1 MESFQ
6 ISNVSTNN
14 RKVLCYAWNTKLI
27 HVNKYWPVLTE
38 QVWESDPGYVTN
50 IYLGGVHEEHLYV
63 CLSIGGADKAAR
75 GGAAAA
81 TSYMVAFDN
90 RLS

>member
-1 MESFQ
+1 M
-6 ISNVSTNN
+6 
-14 RKVLCYAWNTKLI
+14 CYNI
-27 HVNKYWPVLTE
+27 H
-38 QVWESDPGYVTN
+38 
-50 IYLGGVHEEHLYV
+50 LGWVHEEHLYV
-63 CLSIGGADKAAR
+63 CLSIGGADEAAR

>member
-1 MESFQ
+1 MEYK
-6 ISNVSTNN
+6 I
-14 RKVLCYAWNTKLI
+14 NTCKE
-27 HVNKYWPVLTE
+27 VLTSTHRTG
-38 QVWESDPGYVTN
+38 VGVRPPGCVTN

-63 CLSIGGADKAAR
+63 CLSIGGADEAAR